1 MKLMKLLYI
10 IGQIQKRKSATG
22 HDGKRSSDDHLTES
36 RRNMHINY
44 NKKIQIYTGKRIGIN
59 HAMHVELEL
68 PAARQQDE

>member
-1 MKLMKLLYI
+1 MKLMKLLDI

-44 NKKIQIYTGKRIGIN
+44 NEKFKVV
-59 HAMHVELEL
+59 HVKE
-68 PAARQQDE
+68 QT

>member
-44 NKKIQIYTGKRIGIN
+44 NEKFK
-59 HAMHVELEL
+59 AVHVKE
-68 PAARQQDE
+68 QT